1 MSISDSP
8 NSQPVVPG
16 SLSAF
21 RAFLEAERPM
31 LVAALTR
38 EIVAFAPNYAT
49 MSADPPEQRVD
60 ANIGAY
66 LSALDEPERIV
77 EWTTQQLGPTIT
89 QNLDLD
95 QMIDLTAMY
104 RRQFLDLALRAIAE
118 GVEGAPAGLQRLAEL
133 VDRRARVFS
142 QHYQERLHMF
152 ETLVENSLDSIIV
165 TDTVGQVLFSN
176 RAAARLRGMADPSEL
191 AGKLAASFLA
201 PEELE
206 RMQRD
211 VAPQLRASGMW
222 RDQFWCMRPNGERY
236 RIDSSIIPLASD
248 QGERLGLAT
257 FARDITADYLA
268 EQELKQQADQLRSS
282 VERLEQTFGSSPLA
296 TIEWDTTG
304 AITRWN
310 PSAERIFGW
319 QAAEA
324 IGKNAIALVAPDF
337 GPDEIQQIVAQHRRG
352 EIVNSRFRNIT
363 KDGRAITCQWYN
375 ALLRDRSGNVVAVL
389 AQAEDLSEQERAD
402 QERAALQEQVIQAQ
416 QAALRELSTPLIP
429 LADGVVAMPLIGSV
443 DSARAQQVSEE
454 LLSGVA
460 GNRAT
465 TAIIDITG
473 VPVVDTQVAGAFL
486 RAAQAVELLGARVIL
501 TGIRPEV
508 AQTLV
513 GIGVNL
519 GNIVT
524 RSTLQDGIAFALAAR
539 R

>member
-1 MSISDSP
+1 
-8 NSQPVVPG
+8 
-16 SLSAF
+16 
-21 RAFLEAERPM
+21 LEAERPA
-31 LVAALTR
+31 LVASLTQ
-38 EIVAFAPNYAT
+38 EILAFAPNYAT
-49 MSADPPEQRVD
+49 MLADPPAQRID
-60 ANIGAY
+60 ANVGVY
-66 LSALDEPERIV
+66 LDALDDPDQIEV
-77 EWTTQQLGPTIT
+77 WTRQQLGPAIT

-95 QMIDLTAMY
+95 QAIDLTAMY
-104 RRQFLDLALRAIAE
+104 RQHFLSLSLRALAE
-118 GVEGAPAGLQRLAEL
+118 GVAGAATGLLHLAEL
-133 VDRRARVFS
+133 VDRRARVLS
-142 QHYQERLHMF
+142 QYYRDRLHMF
-152 ETLVENSLDSIIV
+152 EVLVENSLDSIIV
-165 TDTVGQVLFSN
+165 TDSVGNVEFCN
-176 RAAARLRGMADPSEL
+176 RAAAQLRGMADRSEL
-191 AGKLAASFLA
+191 IGKQAISFLV
-201 PEELE
+201 PEEVE

-211 VAPQLRASGMW
+211 VAPQLRATGMW

-236 RIDSSIIPLASD
+236 RIQSSIIPLTD
-248 QGERLGLAT
+248 NQGKQLGLAT

-268 EQELKQQADQLRSS
+268 EQELRQQADQLRTAAD
-282 VERLEQTFGSSPLA
+282 RLEQSFVSTPLA
-296 TIEWDTTG
+296 TIEWDAAG
-304 AITRWN
+304 NITRWN

-319 QAAEA
+319 KAAEA
-324 IGKNAIALVAPDF
+324 LGKNAIALVAPYIS
-337 GPDEIQQIVAQHRRG
+337 PDEIQQILDLHMRG

-363 KDGRAITCQWYN
+363 KDGREITCQWYN
-375 ALLRDRSGNVVAVL
+375 ALLRDRAGNVVAVL
-389 AQAEDLSEQERAD
+389 AQAEDLSEHMRAE
-402 QERAALQEQVIQAQ
+402 QERAALQEQVIEAQ

-443 DSARAQQVSEE
+443 DSARAQQVIEE

-524 RSTLQDGIAFALAAR
+524 RSTLQDGISFALAAR
-539 R
+539 GSF